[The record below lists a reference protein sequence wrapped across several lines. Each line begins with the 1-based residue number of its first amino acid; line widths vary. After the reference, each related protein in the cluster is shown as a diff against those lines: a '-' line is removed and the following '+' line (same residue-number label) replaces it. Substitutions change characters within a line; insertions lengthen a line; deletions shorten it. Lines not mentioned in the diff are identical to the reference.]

1 MERSTVIKLFICLQN
16 VEELVGMKVEKISNL
31 TLKIIGYHRRLGVYI
46 SNVFPTIV
54 GNLLGF
60 HSGDIILSVKDEQV
74 NDPHKLVEL
83 LTKSE
88 GNGEIIIKVLDRDQ
102 YRKVRILPVK
112 LKKVIA
118 FDM

>member
-1 MERSTVIKLFICLQN
+1 MERSTIIKLFLCVQN
-16 VEELVGMKVEKISNL
+16 VEELIGMKVEKIKNS
-31 TLKIIGYHRRLGVYI
+31 TTRITGYHKRTGVYI

-54 GNLLGF
+54 GSLLGF

-74 NDPHKLVEL
+74 NNPHKLVEL

-88 GNGEIIIKVLDRDQ
+88 GTGEIIIRVLDRDQ
-102 YRKVRILPVK
+102 YRKVRILPVT